1 MFIVIF
7 CSASVLFGQ
16 NSDPNLREYN
26 QQRIQKTKTGM
37 IILGSWAAANLLSSP
52 VLAGRANGSDK
63 YFHQM
68 NGLWNLVN
76 LGIAGAGYLSLAK
89 EDLSALTLSQS
100 VLEQQKIEKLLLFNT
115 GLDVAYMLGGLYM
128 IERSKNVTKNADR
141 LKGFGKSV
149 VLQGGFLFAFDLIF
163 YLTMNNHGKGVL
175 SLLSKVQLTPNSV
188 GMVLKF

>member
-1 MFIVIF
+1 M
-7 CSASVLFGQ
+7 LLGQ
-16 NSDPNLREYN
+16 TSDKSLKDYN

-37 IILGSWAAANLLSSP
+37 LILGSWAAVNLLSSP

-76 LGIAGAGYLSLAK
+76 LGIAGAGYLSLTK
-89 EDLSALTLSQS
+89 EDPSSLTLAQS
-100 VLEQQKIEKLLLFNT
+100 VMEQQKIEKLLLFNT
-115 GLDVAYMLGGLYM
+115 GLDVAYVLGGLYM
-128 IERSKNVTKNADR
+128 IERSKNITKNADR

-163 YLTMNNHGKGVL
+163 YLTMNHHGKGVMSIL
-175 SLLSKVQLTPNSV
+175 NKVQLTPNSV
-188 GMVLKF
+188 GMILRF

>member
-1 MFIVIF
+1 
-7 CSASVLFGQ
+7 
-16 NSDPNLREYN
+16 
-26 QQRIQKTKTGM
+26 
-37 IILGSWAAANLLSSP
+37 
-52 VLAGRANGSDK
+52 
-63 YFHQM
+63 M

-89 EDLSALTLSQS
+89 EDPSALTLSQS

-128 IERSKNVTKNADR
+128 MERSKNVTKNADR